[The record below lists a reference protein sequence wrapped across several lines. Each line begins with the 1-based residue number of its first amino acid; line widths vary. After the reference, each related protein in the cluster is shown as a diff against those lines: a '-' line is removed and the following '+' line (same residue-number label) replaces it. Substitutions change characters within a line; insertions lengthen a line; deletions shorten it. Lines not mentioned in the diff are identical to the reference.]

1 MIVTLYDNHNI
12 KETLIDYQWNA
23 TSRQRPTTHQSTN
36 LGSDRGLQIIN
47 ICFES
52 KHHLLTAFSPYSDPR
67 DQHGQQPLNT
77 TLYTF
82 HCTLHFTT
90 LHYLLCPLFQF
101 MLLLLTLL
109 LLLLIVIYAATYL
122 FVSIFTLSC
131 IVAAMWLLRNQA

>member
-1 MIVTLYDNHNI
+1 MTIITLR
-12 KETLIDYQWNA
+12 KPLLIINEMQPQGRGPQHIN
-23 TSRQRPTTHQSTN
+23 QSTN

-67 DQHGQQPLNT
+67 DQHGQWPLNT